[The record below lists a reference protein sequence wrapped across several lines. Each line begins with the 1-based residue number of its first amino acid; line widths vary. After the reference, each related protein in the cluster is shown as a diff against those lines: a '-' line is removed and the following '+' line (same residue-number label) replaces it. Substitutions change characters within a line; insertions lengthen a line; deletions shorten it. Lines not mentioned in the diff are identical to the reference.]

1 VKDSHTHDTLH
12 ESGFTASTRSG
23 ISLSLGLAFVVV
35 MFLVAFPKG
44 GFKVGGAP
52 ITWGYLLLM
61 GVAPLVLLVY
71 GLGGHLRFSRVR
83 LLAVF
88 AGLPLAALTMLGMIN
103 EGPEFSPIVV
113 GYLLSSFVLPFLLTF
128 ALGPFIDQSP
138 NIPRLLGFLRSCIF
152 AVAVYGIV
160 LFVYFALTGATF
172 EVPYLTVNGSDVE
185 TLTKKHNMRGE
196 YLKLVAT
203 YNNGN
208 IYGVS
213 TLILFPLYLQLEK
226 RTWRI
231 MVVRFALILTLSRTV
246 WIGLLLAEI
255 LNAVVVKR
263 ANLASVILLF
273 ARLLVVGAGLFIALQ
288 LMDRSV
294 QWMADPNLGGRE
306 HQLRALDN
314 PELVSGGRITV
325 FAEMTYMYVLGQLGL
340 AGLLAFLLLLATP
353 LLAFFMRPP
362 PDSIA
367 RACICG
373 CAVYWVCAFFDG
385 AYIYI
390 PVMAFYWLA
399 TSLALSSNPMLDEMR
414 IGERC

>member
-1 VKDSHTHDTLH
+1 MTPTTVNSSENMSPPIATPHGRATP
-12 ESGFTASTRSG
+12 
-23 ISLSLGLAFVVV
+23 SLANWSLLFAAFVVT
-35 MFLVAFPKG
+35 FLVVFPKG
-44 GFKVGGAP
+44 GFKIGGAP

-61 GVAPLVLLVY
+61 GVAPIILLFY
-71 GLGGHLRFSRVR
+71 GIGGRLHLTRVR

-88 AGLPLAALTMLGMIN
+88 AGLPLAALTLLGMIN
-103 EGPEFSPIVV
+103 EGPELTPVVV
-113 GYLLSSFVLPFLLTF
+113 GYLLSSFVLPLLLIF

-138 NIPRLLGFLRSCIF
+138 NMPRLLRFLRSCIF
-152 AVAVYGIV
+152 AVAVYGIL
-160 LFVYFALTGATF
+160 LFVYFAHTGATF
-172 EVPYLTVNGSDVE
+172 EVPYLTVNGSE
-185 TLTKKHNMRGE
+185 LEPLTSKHNMRGE

-213 TLILFPLYLQLEK
+213 TLILFPLYLLLEK
-226 RTWRI
+226 RTWRV

-246 WIGLLLAEI
+246 WLGLLLAEI

-263 ANLASVILLF
+263 ANLASVFLLF
-273 ARLLVVGAGLFIALQ
+273 ARLLVVGAGLFVALQ

-306 HQLRALDN
+306 HQLRALNN

-362 PDSIA
+362 PAGIA

-390 PVMAFYWLA
+390 PVMAFYWLVA
-399 TSLALSSNPMLDEMR
+399 SLAISNSPYLRDY
-414 IGERC
+414 

>member
-1 VKDSHTHDTLH
+1 MSSMAK
-12 ESGFTASTRSG
+12 
-23 ISLSLGLAFVVV
+23 LSLGFAAFVII
-35 MFLVAFPKG
+35 FLVVFPKG

-52 ITWGYLLLM
+52 ITWGYLLLLA
-61 GVAPLVLLVY
+61 VAPAVFLSY
-71 GLGGHLRFSRVR
+71 GMGGRLRISRIR
-83 LLAVF
+83 LLAMF
-88 AGLPLAALTMLGMIN
+88 AGLPLAAVTLLGMIN
-103 EGPEFSPIVV
+103 EGPELTPVVV
-113 GYLLSSFVLPFLLTF
+113 GYLLSSFILPLLLVF

-138 NIPRLLGFLRSCIF
+138 NIFRLLEFLRSCIF

-160 LFVYFALTGATF
+160 LFVYFAATGSTF
-172 EVPYLTVNGSDVE
+172 EVPYLTVNGLDPE
-185 TLTKKHNMRGE
+185 TLTSKHNMRGE

-213 TLILFPLYLQLEK
+213 TLILFPLYLLLEK
-226 RTWRI
+226 RTWRV
-231 MVVRFALILTLSRTV
+231 MVVRCALILTLSRTV
-246 WIGLLLAEI
+246 WLGLLVAEV
-255 LNAVVVKR
+255 LNVLVVKR
-263 ANLASVILLF
+263 ASLPSIFLLF
-273 ARLLVVGAGLFIALQ
+273 ARLLVVGVGLFVALQ

-294 QWMADPNLGGRE
+294 QWMADPQLGGRE
-306 HQLRALDN
+306 FQLRALEN
-314 PELVSGGRITV
+314 PELFSGGRITV

-340 AGLLAFLLLLATP
+340 GGLLAFFLLLATP

-362 PDSIA
+362 PEGIA

-399 TSLALSSNPMLDEMR
+399 TSLALSSNPLLDETR
-414 IGERC
+414 IGGRW